1 MNEPRMRGDA
11 GADHEHRWS
20 PTQREVTG
28 QAQGLP
34 STVRRKNVVWGSA

>member
-28 QAQGLP
+28 QAHGLP